1 MSQKFKLVV
10 FDLDGTLINSGAH
23 ILNLLNEMRNHLNM
37 SKLSW
42 DDALPLLSLGG
53 EKIIA
58 GALGVSALHIQSYLD
73 EFRQLYKS
81 RPTPQDCVFPNVK
94 ELLDALTSEC
104 VKKSICTNKA
114 RELTDKVLSELSLD
128 HYFSIICAD
137 GDLPT
142 KKPNKAN
149 LLYCLNAFGIYP
161 ADTLMVG
168 DSKVDQDL
176 ALACGV
182 PFAWFTKGNND
193 GVDRLQ
199 TIFTFEDF
207 SELRSWLSF

>member
-1 MSQKFKLVV
+1 MSQKYKLIV
-10 FDLDGTLINSGAH
+10 FDLDGTIINSGVH
-23 ILNLLNEMRNHLNM
+23 VLNLLNEMRNRLNLTN
-37 SKLSW
+37 LSW
-42 DDALPLLSLGG
+42 DDALQILSLGG

-58 GALGVSALHIQSYLD
+58 SALGVSGSDNKIYLE
-73 EFRQLYKS
+73 EFRRLYKS
-81 RPTPQDCVFPNVK
+81 RPTPRDCVFPNVK
-94 ELLDALTSEC
+94 ELLDKLATHD

-114 RELTDKVLSELSLD
+114 RELTDKVLKELSLD

-142 KKPNKAN
+142 KKPDKAN
-149 LLYCLNAFGIYP
+149 LLFCLNAFGIDP
-161 ADTLMVG
+161 ANTLMVG

-207 SELRSWLSF
+207 SELISWLEL